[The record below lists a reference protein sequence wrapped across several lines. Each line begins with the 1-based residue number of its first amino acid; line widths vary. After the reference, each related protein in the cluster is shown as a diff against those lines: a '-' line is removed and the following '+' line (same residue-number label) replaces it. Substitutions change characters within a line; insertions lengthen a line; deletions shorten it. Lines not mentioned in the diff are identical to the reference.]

1 MKNFAGRGCL
11 NARVNQRDVSDVID
25 VLQVFC
31 AGDGR
36 FGNALGVVR
45 DARRYPDQV
54 SRQALAA
61 ELGYSE
67 TVFVDDEERGVV
79 DIHTPGLRLPFA
91 GHPLVGTAWLL
102 DLDAVRPP
110 AGEVWA
116 RHDGEFTWITARA
129 EWAPPR
135 QLVQYASAA
144 EVDALPAPP
153 PGEGRLYAWAW
164 EDEAAGRV
172 RARAF
177 PRSRPGE
184 THHQEQPS
192 TAPAL
197 VNHGPGRRRDDTLVE
212 DEATGAAALL
222 LTDRLGRA
230 LNITQGRG
238 SQILTAPGP
247 DGIVEIGGRVR
258 LARPASEGQSA
269 RGSVGRIAPLRR
281 VERSRL
287 PHAVTMP

>member
-1 MKNFAGRGCL
+1 MNEL
-11 NARVNQRDVSDVID
+11 D
-25 VLQVFC
+25 VLRVFC
-31 AGDGR
+31 GPDGR
-36 FGNALGVVR
+36 HGNALGVVR
-45 DARRYPDQV
+45 DGRTYPDEA

-61 ELGYSE
+61 ELGFSE
-67 TVFVDDEERGVV
+67 TVFVDDPERGVV

-91 GHPLVGTAWLL
+91 GHPLVGAAWLL
-102 DLDAVRPP
+102 DLEVVNPP

-116 RHDGEFTWITARA
+116 RHDGEFTWITARP

-135 QLVQYASAA
+135 RLQRYASAA

-153 PGEGRLYAWAW
+153 PGDGWLYAWAW

-177 PRSRPGE
+177 PR
-184 THHQEQPS
+184 
-192 TAPAL
+192 
-197 VNHGPGRRRDDTLVE
+197 RDDGIVE

-222 LTDRLGRA
+222 LTAELGRA

-247 DGIVEIGGRVR
+247 GATIEIGGRVR
-258 LARPASEGQSA
+258 FARSAGFPQSA
-269 RGSVGRIAPLRR
+269 GFA
-281 VERSRL
+281 
-287 PHAVTMP
+287 